1 MNITNITEKL
11 RDHQISPSEGEKLLQ
26 NLFVTNYKSLID
38 ACNTIVKGYEDDG
51 MENMS
56 NRDDVFYITCKNA
69 INNYI
74 QMLNDETT
82 HSYEID
88 EIDAHKKIKSR
99 ADLIDYLHH
108 ELLSHYVED

>member
-1 MNITNITEKL
+1 MNITNITEML
-11 RDHQISPSEGEKLLQ
+11 HDHQINPSDGEKLLQ

-56 NRDDVFYITCKNA
+56 NRDDVFYETCKNA

-88 EIDAHKKIKSR
+88 EINVHKKIKSR
-99 ADLIDYLHH
+99 ADLVDYVQH
-108 ELLSHYVED
+108 ELLRLYNND